1 MVRPTSYTA
10 ERAKRVCDLVA
21 EGESLRTI
29 GEMRGMPA
37 RRTVRGW
44 LNAHPEFER
53 EYEVAR
59 RERTDNLVDESIEIA
74 DSVSGCTDPTA
85 VQAARLRIDT
95 RRWLASKLLPERFG
109 DHNRV
114 EMTGKDGAPL
124 IPVETSGPSLA
135 LALLAVLHDSPAD
148 RAHAA
153 ERLVSQPAGG
163 EPESGSPER
172 GPGHGRVDG
181 ARPRQFGGATGR
193 RA

>member
-1 MVRPTSYTA
+1 MARPTSYTA

-21 EGESLRTI
+21 EGASLRMI
-29 GEMRGMPA
+29 GEMQGMPS

-53 EYEVAR
+53 EYEIAR

-74 DSVSGCTDPTA
+74 DSVSDCTDPTA

-124 IPVETSGPSLA
+124 IPQETGGQSLA
-135 LALLAVLHDSPAD
+135 LALLAVLHDSPAA

-153 ERLVSQPAGG
+153 ERLVSQPAV
-163 EPESGSPER
+163 ESIASHMPPMKLVR
-172 GPGHGRVDG
+172 IRK
-181 ARPRQFGGATGR
+181 
-193 RA
+193 

>member
-1 MVRPTSYTA
+1 MVRPTSYSA
-10 ERAKRVCDLVA
+10 ERAKRICDLVA

-29 GEMRGMPA
+29 SEMRGMPA

-109 DHNRV
+109 DHKRV
-114 EMTGKDGAPL
+114 EMTGKAGAPL
-124 IPVETSGPSLA
+124 IPVETGGPSLA
-135 LALLAVLHDSPAD
+135 LALLAVLHDSPAA

-153 ERLVSQPAGG
+153 ERPAWQPAGG
-163 EPESGSPER
+163 APESGLPER
-172 GPGHGRVDG
+172 GPR
-181 ARPRQFGGATGR
+181 AEKINPRR
-193 RA
+193 

>member
-1 MVRPTSYTA
+1 MRHSPWIINQMALNIGGNRGHWDTDGRPRSYTA
-10 ERAKRVCDLVA
+10 ERAKRICDLVA

-85 VQAARLRIDT
+85 VQAAR
-95 RRWLASKLLPERFG
+95 
-109 DHNRV
+109 
-114 EMTGKDGAPL
+114 
-124 IPVETSGPSLA
+124 
-135 LALLAVLHDSPAD
+135 
-148 RAHAA
+148 
-153 ERLVSQPAGG
+153 
-163 EPESGSPER
+163 
-172 GPGHGRVDG
+172 
-181 ARPRQFGGATGR
+181 
-193 RA
+193 

>member
-1 MVRPTSYTA
+1 MTRPTSYTA

-29 GEMRGMPA
+29 GEMRGMPS

-74 DSVSGCTDPTA
+74 DSITGCTDPAA

-109 DHNRV
+109 DHSRV
-114 EMTGKDGAPL
+114 EMTGAGGKDL
-124 IPVETSGPSLA
+124 IPEPDGPKLA
-135 LALLAVLHDSPAD
+135 LALLNVLHASPNA
-148 RAHAA
+148 
-153 ERLVSQPAGG
+153 S
-163 EPESGSPER
+163 
-172 GPGHGRVDG
+172 
-181 ARPRQFGGATGR
+181 
-193 RA
+193 